1 MPRPNLSSPLS
12 ILLAGVLVILLLLA
26 STSASTRAISSH
38 LASTATLTPC
48 LDDDSDA
55 ALDCQD
61 ERSFMT
67 ADAEDALTA
76 AAEAYPYDA
85 PSVTTTSTQA
95 SVTATRGSPTTTTTT
110 TGSPTGSSVAATTTR
125 TSPNASTDT
134 IPTTEA
140 GIASG
145 AGTPPPTPTP
155 EMNLNCV
162 PGIPVMITGTGPA
175 HAPLLL
181 FFDQRPVGGGSAS
194 ANGSFALKLVV
205 GRERPGEYQ
214 VAVRVR
220 GTSRVVRELTCTVP
234 SIPTPIAYER

>member
-76 AAEAYPYDA
+76 ASGSLPIRCPKRNHYFYAGKRHCHARQPNHNHNHDRLTNWFKRNGYYHAYIPECLDRYY
-85 PSVTTTSTQA
+85 TNY
-95 SVTATRGSPTTTTTT
+95 RGWYCFRSRYT
-110 TGSPTGSSVAATTTR
+110 
-125 TSPNASTDT
+125 STDT
-134 IPTTEA
+134 HPGNESELCARDTSDDYWYWPGPCTIA
-140 GIASG
+140 AVLRSAASG
-145 AGTPPPTPTP
+145 RG
-155 EMNLNCV
+155 E
-162 PGIPVMITGTGPA
+162 
-175 HAPLLL
+175 
-181 FFDQRPVGGGSAS
+181 
-194 ANGSFALKLVV
+194 
-205 GRERPGEYQ
+205 REREWVVCPQ
-214 VAVRVR
+214 AR
-220 GTSRVVRELTCTVP
+220 GWS
-234 SIPTPIAYER
+234 